1 MGHVQ
6 AGAYGALALLQR
18 PLYGVDG
25 GVLHQSQHIG
35 GGKDGDQAGAHGSGG
50 VFIDDHGLGAALK
63 SNSKRHNI
71 ICSLQGNLCFILHYN
86 FVLGKK
92 KSLQAEALLAV

>member
-25 GVLHQSQHIG
+25 GVLHQGDHIWSRKNG
-35 GGKDGDQAGAHGSGG
+35 HQPAAHGAGG
-50 VFIDDHGLGAALK
+50 V
-63 SNSKRHNI
+63 
-71 ICSLQGNLCFILHYN
+71 
-86 FVLGKK
+86 VLGDD
-92 KSLQAEALLAV
+92 ALRAPLASYGN